1 MTLAGRF
8 ITFIIKRLLKIL
20 CKVEGVKLE
29 SVPRQGPLILVI
41 NHINFLEIPLI
52 YTLLLPRNI
61 CGIAKK
67 ETWDNWFLRIMAKA
81 WGAIPIDRE
90 TPSISTF
97 REAGKALK
105 EKKILCIAP
114 EGTRSGTGVL
124 AKGYQGVVFL
134 ALQNRVPIL
143 IVAHYGVEKFWHN
156 IKRLKRTRVT
166 FVVGKPFMLVSETK
180 ITKNVHQEM
189 TDQVMT
195 RIASMLPERYR
206 GAYADLEII
215 SDKYIQYKIEPHSQS
230 EEEYS

>member
-8 ITFIIKRLLKIL
+8 ITFIIRLLLKIL

-29 SVPRQGPLILVI
+29 SVPRQGPLLLVF

-67 ETWDNWFLRIMAKA
+67 ETWNNWFLRILAKA

-97 REAGKALK
+97 RKAGKALK

-124 AKGYQGVVFL
+124 AKGHQGVVFL
-134 ALQNRVPIL
+134 ALQNRIPIL

-156 IKRLKRTRVT
+156 IKRLKRTRIT

-195 RIASMLPERYR
+195 RIAFMLPERYR
-206 GAYADLEII
+206 GAYANLEII
-215 SDKYIQYKIEPHSQS
+215 SDKYVQYKNK
-230 EEEYS
+230 

>member
-1 MTLAGRF
+1 MNLTGRF

-20 CKVEGVKLE
+20 CKVEGAKLE
-29 SVPRQGPLILVI
+29 SVPRQGPLLLVF
-41 NHINFLEIPLI
+41 NHINFLDIPLI

-67 ETWDNWFLRIMAKA
+67 ETWNNWFLRILAKV

-114 EGTRSGTGVL
+114 EGTRSNTGVL

-134 ALQNRVPIL
+134 ALQNRAPIL
-143 IVAHYGVEKFWHN
+143 IVAHCGVENFWHN
-156 IKRLKRTRVT
+156 IKKLKRTRVT
-166 FVVGKPFMLVSETK
+166 FVVGKPFMLVNETK
-180 ITKNVHQEM
+180 ITKNVRQEI
-189 TDQVMT
+189 TDQIMA
-195 RIASMLPERYR
+195 RLASMLPEGYR

-215 SDKYIQYKIEPHSQS
+215 SDKYIQYENK
-230 EEEYS
+230 

>member
-1 MTLAGRF
+1 MNLTGRF
-8 ITFIIKRLLKIL
+8 ITFIIKRILKIL
-20 CKVEGVKLE
+20 CKVEGAKLE
-29 SVPRQGPLILVI
+29 SVPRQGPLLLVF
-41 NHINFLEIPLI
+41 NHINFLDIPLI

-67 ETWDNWFLRIMAKA
+67 ETWNNWFLRILAKV

-134 ALQNRVPIL
+134 ALQNRAPIL
-143 IVAHYGVEKFWHN
+143 IVAHCGVENFWRN

-166 FVVGKPFMLVSETK
+166 FVVGKPFMLVNETK
-180 ITKNVHQEM
+180 ITKNVRQEI
-189 TDQVMT
+189 TDQIMA
-195 RIASMLPERYR
+195 RLASMLPEGYR

-215 SDKYIQYKIEPHSQS
+215 SDKYIQYENK
-230 EEEYS
+230 

>member
-8 ITFIIKRLLKIL
+8 ITFIIRLLLKIL
-20 CKVEGVKLE
+20 CKVEGAKLE
-29 SVPRQGPLILVI
+29 SVPRQGPLLLVF
-41 NHINFLEIPLI
+41 NHVNFLEVPLI

-67 ETWDNWFLRIMAKA
+67 ETWDNWFLRILAKA
-81 WGAIPIDRE
+81 WGGIPIDRE

-97 REAGKALK
+97 REAEKALK

-124 AKGYQGVVFL
+124 GKGHQGVVFI

-143 IVAHYGVEKFWHN
+143 IVAHYGAEKFWQN
-156 IKRLKRTRVT
+156 IKRLKRTRIT
-166 FVVGKPFMLVSETK
+166 FVVGKPFLLVSETK

-189 TDQVMT
+189 TDQIMT
-195 RIASMLPERYR
+195 RLASLLPESYR

-215 SDKYIQYKIEPHSQS
+215 SEKYIQYKIES
-230 EEEYS
+230 YKNK

>member
-1 MTLAGRF
+1 MNLTGRF
-8 ITFIIKRLLKIL
+8 ITFIIKRILKIL
-20 CKVEGVKLE
+20 CKVEGAKLE
-29 SVPRQGPLILVI
+29 SVPRQGPLLLVV

-61 CGIAKK
+61 CGITKK
-67 ETWDNWFLRIMAKA
+67 ETWNNWFLRILAKA
-81 WGAIPIDRE
+81 WGAISIDRE

-134 ALQNRVPIL
+134 ALQNRAPIL
-143 IVAHYGVEKFWHN
+143 IVAHYGVENFWHN

-166 FVVGKPFMLVSETK
+166 FVVGKPFMLVSERK
-180 ITKNVHQEM
+180 ITKSFRQEII
-189 TDQVMT
+189 DQIMA
-195 RIASMLPERYR
+195 RLASMLPEGYR

-215 SDKYIQYKIEPHSQS
+215 SDKYIQYKNK
-230 EEEYS
+230 

>member
-1 MTLAGRF
+1 MNLTGRF
-8 ITFIIKRLLKIL
+8 ITFIIRLLLKIL
-20 CKVEGVKLE
+20 CKVEGAKLE
-29 SVPRQGPLILVI
+29 SVPRQGPLLLVF

-67 ETWDNWFLRIMAKA
+67 ETWNNWFLRILAKA

-124 AKGYQGVVFL
+124 AKGNQGVVFI
-134 ALQNRVPIL
+134 ALQNCVPIL

-156 IKRLKRTRVT
+156 IKGLKRTRVT
-166 FVVGKPFMLVSETK
+166 FVVGKPFLLVSETK
-180 ITKNVHQEM
+180 ITKNVRQEM

-195 RIASMLPERYR
+195 RLASMLPEGYR
-206 GAYADLEII
+206 GVYANLEII
-215 SDKYIQYKIEPHSQS
+215 SDQYI
-230 EEEYS
+230 